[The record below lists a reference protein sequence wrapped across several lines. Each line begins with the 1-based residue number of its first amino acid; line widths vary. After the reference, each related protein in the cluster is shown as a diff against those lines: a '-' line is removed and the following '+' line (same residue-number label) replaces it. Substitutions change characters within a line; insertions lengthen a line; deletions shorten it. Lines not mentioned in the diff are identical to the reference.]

1 MLTRMPRALS
11 LLSIGWYF
19 ALCIVGGIAGGL
31 LLDNLA
37 DTKPIFALI
46 GLFLGLALAFW
57 GGYKLLMQV
66 ISATSTEGKVD
77 DAKP

>member
-1 MLTRMPRALS
+1 MPRALS

-19 ALCIVGGIAGGL
+19 ALCIVGGIGGGL
-31 LLDNLA
+31 LLDDLA
-37 DTKPIFALI
+37 DTNPIFALT

-66 ISATSTEGKVD
+66 ISATSAGNGANE
-77 DAKP
+77 A

>member
-31 LLDNLA
+31 FLDNVL
-37 DTKPIFALI
+37 DTKPIFALL
-46 GLFLGLALAFW
+46 GLFFGLGLAFW

-66 ISATSTEGKVD
+66 ISATSVESKTD
-77 DAKP
+77 DA

>member
-31 LLDNLA
+31 LLDNLL
-37 DTKPIFALI
+37 DTKPIFALL
-46 GLFLGLALAFW
+46 GLFLGLALTFW
-57 GGYKLLMQV
+57 GGYKLLIQV
-66 ISATSTEGKVD
+66 ISATAAESKSDE
-77 DAKP
+77 A

>member
-31 LLDNLA
+31 LLDNVL
-37 DTKPIFALI
+37 DTKPVFALI
-46 GLFLGLALAFW
+46 GLVLGLGLAFW
-57 GGYKLLMQV
+57 GGYKLLIQV
-66 ISATSTEGKVD
+66 ISATAAESKSDE
-77 DAKP
+77 A

>member
-31 LLDNLA
+31 LLDNLL
-37 DTKPIFALI
+37 DTKPILALL
-46 GLFLGLALAFW
+46 GLFFGLGLAFW

-66 ISATSTEGKVD
+66 ISATAAESKSDE
-77 DAKP
+77 A

>member
-1 MLTRMPRALS
+1 MPRALS

-31 LLDNLA
+31 LLDNLL
-37 DTKPIFALI
+37 DTKPILALL
-46 GLFLGLALAFW
+46 GLFFGLGLAFW

-66 ISATSTEGKVD
+66 ISATAAESKIDE
-77 DAKP
+77 A

>member
-31 LLDNLA
+31 LLDNLL
-37 DTKPIFALI
+37 DTKPIFALM

-57 GGYKLLMQV
+57 GGYKLLTQV
-66 ISATSTEGKVD
+66 MSATAAESKTDET
-77 DAKP
+77 

>member
-31 LLDNLA
+31 LLDNLL
-37 DTKPIFALI
+37 DTKPILAMV

-57 GGYKLLMQV
+57 GGYKLLIQV
-66 ISATSTEGKVD
+66 ISATAAESKTDE
-77 DAKP
+77 A

>member
-31 LLDNLA
+31 LLDNVL
-37 DTKPIFALI
+37 DTKPILALL
-46 GLFLGLALAFW
+46 GLFFGLGLAFW

-66 ISATSTEGKVD
+66 ISATAAESKTDET
-77 DAKP
+77 

>member
-31 LLDNLA
+31 LLDNLL
-37 DTKPIFALI
+37 DTKPIFALL

-57 GGYKLLMQV
+57 GGYKLLIQI
-66 ISATSTEGKVD
+66 ISATAAESKTDE
-77 DAKP
+77 A

>member
-31 LLDNLA
+31 LLDNVL
-37 DTKPIFALI
+37 DTKPILAML
-46 GLFLGLALAFW
+46 GLFFGLGLAFW

-66 ISATSTEGKVD
+66 ISATAAESKTDE
-77 DAKP
+77 A

>member
-1 MLTRMPRALS
+1 MTRMPRALS

-31 LLDNLA
+31 LLDNVL
-37 DTKPIFALI
+37 DTKPILAVL
-46 GLFLGLALAFW
+46 GLFVGLGLAFW

-66 ISATSTEGKVD
+66 ISATAAESKTDEV
-77 DAKP
+77 

>member
-1 MLTRMPRALS
+1 MPRALS

-31 LLDNLA
+31 LLDNVLG
-37 DTKPIFALI
+37 TKPIFALL
-46 GLFLGLALAFW
+46 GLFLGLGLAFW

-66 ISATSTEGKVD
+66 ISSTPARNGADE
-77 DAKP
+77 A

>member
-31 LLDNLA
+31 LLDNVL
-37 DTKPIFALI
+37 DTKPILALV
-46 GLFLGLALAFW
+46 GLFFGLGLAFW

-66 ISATSTEGKVD
+66 ISATAAESKSDE
-77 DAKP
+77 A

>member
-31 LLDNLA
+31 LLDNVL
-37 DTKPIFALI
+37 DTKPILALL
-46 GLFLGLALAFW
+46 GLFFGLGLAFW

-66 ISATSTEGKVD
+66 ISATAAESKTDE
-77 DAKP
+77 A

>member
-31 LLDNLA
+31 LLDNLL
-37 DTKPIFALI
+37 DTKPILALV

-57 GGYKLLMQV
+57 GGYKLLVQV
-66 ISATSTEGKVD
+66 ISATAAESKTDE
-77 DAKP
+77 A

>member
-11 LLSIGWYF
+11 LLSIGWFF

-31 LLDNLA
+31 LLDDLA

-46 GLFLGLALAFW
+46 GLFLGLGLAFW
-57 GGYKLLMQV
+57 GGRRFGLLL
-66 ISATSTEGKVD
+66 
-77 DAKP
+77 

>member
-19 ALCIVGGIAGGL
+19 ALCIVGGIGGGL
-31 LLDNLA
+31 LLDDLA
-37 DTKPIFALI
+37 DTKPIFALA

-66 ISATSTEGKVD
+66 IAATSAGNGANE
-77 DAKP
+77 A

>member
-19 ALCIVGGIAGGL
+19 ALCIVGGIGGGL
-31 LLDNLA
+31 LLDNLLN
-37 DTKPIFALI
+37 TKPIFALV

-57 GGYKLLMQV
+57 GGYKLLTQV
-66 ISATSTEGKVD
+66 ISATSAESKTDE
-77 DAKP
+77 A

>member
-19 ALCIVGGIAGGL
+19 AFCIVGGIAGGL
-31 LLDNLA
+31 LLDNLL
-37 DTKPIFALI
+37 DTKPILALL

-57 GGYKLLMQV
+57 GGYKLLIQV
-66 ISATSTEGKVD
+66 ISATAAESKSDE
-77 DAKP
+77 A

>member
-31 LLDNLA
+31 LLDNLL
-37 DTKPIFALI
+37 DTKPILAMV

-57 GGYKLLMQV
+57 GGYKLLIQI
-66 ISATSTEGKVD
+66 ISATAAESKTDE
-77 DAKP
+77 A

>member
-1 MLTRMPRALS
+1 MLTRMPRALT

-31 LLDNLA
+31 LLDNVL
-37 DTKPIFALI
+37 DTKPILAL
-46 GLFLGLALAFW
+46 LGLCFGLGLAFW

-66 ISATSTEGKVD
+66 ISATAAESKTDE
-77 DAKP
+77 A